1 MILHTFIEFTKIK
14 KDNYSREDKECISD
28 FLQKCKEKEIEYFKL
43 NNTNSDFNQKEFYLE
58 FKGKSE
64 ALDEVID
71 FLVSELDQYD
81 ITGKS
86 DEEAFLIIEKYFES
100 LVDLKK
106 DPMTKLNITLSSY
119 FNTIEGRHSVL
130 ARTFRQNFFKKMKE
144 ENK

>member
-14 KDNYSREDKECISD
+14 KDDYSREDKECIFD
-28 FLQKCKEKEIEYFKL
+28 FLHKCKEKEIEYFKL
-43 NNTNSDFNQKEFYLE
+43 NNINSDFNQKEFYLE

-71 FLVSELDQYD
+71 FLISELDQYD
-81 ITGKS
+81 IIGKS
-86 DEEAFLIIEKYFES
+86 DEQAFSIIEKYFES

-106 DPMTKLNITLSSY
+106 DPMTKRNITLSSFFY
-119 FNTIEGRHSVL
+119 TVEARHSAL
-130 ARTFRQNFFKKMKE
+130 ARKVRQIFFKKMKE

>member
-14 KDNYSREDKECISD
+14 KDDYSREDKECIFD
-28 FLQKCKEKEIEYFKL
+28 FLHKCKEKEIEYFKL

-86 DEEAFLIIEKYFES
+86 DEQAFSIIEKYFES
-100 LVDLKK
+100 LADFKK
-106 DPMTKLNITLSSY
+106 DPMTKRNIALSSFFY
-119 FNTIEGRHSVL
+119 TVEARHSAL
-130 ARTFRQNFFKKMKE
+130 ARKVRQNFFKKMKD